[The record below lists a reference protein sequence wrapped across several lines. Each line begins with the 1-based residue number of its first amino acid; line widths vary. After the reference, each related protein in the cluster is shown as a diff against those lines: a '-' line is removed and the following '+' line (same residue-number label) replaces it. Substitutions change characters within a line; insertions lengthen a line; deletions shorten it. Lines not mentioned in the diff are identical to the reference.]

1 MIANKKI
8 LITGGA
14 GFIGTHLAQKLVYD
28 NELVLFDNYR
38 RDSLTGLDLADR
50 EDVTVIKGDVL
61 KPEDLAEAVK
71 GADIVLHLA
80 AIAGVSSYYAIPLTV
95 L

>member
-14 GFIGTHLAQKLVYD
+14 GFIGTHLAQSLVGE

-38 RDSLTGLDLADR
+38 RDSLTGLDLVGRDN
-50 EDVTVIKGDVL
+50 VTVLKG
-61 KPEDLAEAVK
+61 
-71 GADIVLHLA
+71 
-80 AIAGVSSYYAIPLTV
+80 
-95 L
+95 